1 MNQEKQ
7 YRIARYEIPSLV
19 GNSRHELNERFESG
33 RRTVPIVMVYDHE
46 EGWVVTER
54 SQRRIAIGMTY
65 NQDVVEEVRELRKL
79 GYELWDPKDNAI

>member
-1 MNQEKQ
+1 
-7 YRIARYEIPSLV
+7 
-19 GNSRHELNERFESG
+19 
-33 RRTVPIVMVYDHE
+33 MVYDHE